1 MLRQSSKQDLGLSS
15 GSQNRLNSTAR
26 AEVTINSVPTIHLY
40 LALTMARAF
49 WVRRW
54 GEDVVGVGC
63 PSEKLGVLIE
73 MLNPSLDRGF
83 EFSDVSRSGSH

>member
-26 AEVTINSVPTIHLY
+26 AEVTINSVPTH
-40 LALTMARAF
+40 AFVSCCDDGQAF
-49 WVRRW
+49 WSRRW

-63 PSEKLGVLIE
+63 PSEKLGVLVE

-83 EFSDVSRSGSH
+83 EFSDVSRPGSH